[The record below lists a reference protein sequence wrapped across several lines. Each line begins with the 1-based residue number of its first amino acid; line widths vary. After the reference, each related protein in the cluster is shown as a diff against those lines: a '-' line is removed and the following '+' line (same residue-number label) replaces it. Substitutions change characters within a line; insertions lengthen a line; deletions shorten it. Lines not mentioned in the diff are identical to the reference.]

1 MGDGPSYMND
11 LLVLNSGINGRNT
24 GFIPF
29 FEQKIQGLFKDT
41 FFQGLRSV
49 QKRALSLSFLVL
61 SQHEQIYPEG
71 LPVFAPFRHLRIQ
84 VG

>member
-41 FFQGLRSV
+41 VKCKKEPSVCLFWFFHNMSKFILKV
-49 QKRALSLSFLVL
+49 FLCL
-61 SQHEQIYPEG
+61 LLLG
-71 LPVFAPFRHLRIQ
+71 T
-84 VG
+84 